1 MEIISVLLRG
11 KKTAFEVLQRIAST
25 DFFFLRVYWGEYFQ
39 TGSIWEGIAFS
50 LGRLCMCVSAAVLQT
65 NFSGSN
71 DWIFSLSEAIFSNY
85 CLPPAPIL
93 CQHPAYPSQPASN
106 PISFKRSSLRSPTS
120 VRMNHFPSYS
130 TFFITAPKAFTSRV
144 NYLYLSLY
152 SLLSCEPQK
161 GMSLIFLCV
170 SFNPVI

>member
-1 MEIISVLLRG
+1 MTESFLCL
-11 KKTAFEVLQRIAST
+11 KLFSPTTASHT
-25 DFFFLRVYWGEYFQ
+25 
-39 TGSIWEGIAFS
+39 
-50 LGRLCMCVSAAVLQT
+50 
-65 NFSGSN
+65 
-71 DWIFSLSEAIFSNY
+71 
-85 CLPPAPIL
+85 PPPPIL

-170 SFNPVI
+170 SFNPVIQCFPYYICYLLNDRLLCQKKTGFEKGQWKGGLSCANLYVSS